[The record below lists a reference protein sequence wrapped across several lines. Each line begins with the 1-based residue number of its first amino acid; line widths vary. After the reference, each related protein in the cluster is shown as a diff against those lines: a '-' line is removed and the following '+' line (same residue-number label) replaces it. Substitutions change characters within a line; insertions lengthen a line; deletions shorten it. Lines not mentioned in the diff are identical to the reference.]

1 MKKRHTSM
9 STKKSK
15 DKFVNTPSGVMRVE
29 WADKT
34 KSRMRRVDQR
44 TIDRYMLD
52 GKVTIAQ
59 HGAANWYYNLA
70 LMAQASPHVVSQI
83 GKMRVGTSKPVI
95 SNKQAEARLVLGKVE
110 DFIKSKTSPD
120 YLSVMRN
127 VVVYDESMREQ
138 QKKYGGGVRRHGLVM
153 LRDALNELEKVM
165 GKYARY
171 I

>member
-1 MKKRHTSM
+1 M

-15 DKFVNTPSGVMRVE
+15 DSLVNTSSGVMRLE
-29 WADKT
+29 WADKN

-44 TIDRYMLD
+44 NIDRYMLD
-52 GKVTIAQ
+52 GKINSEQ
-59 HGAANWYYNLA
+59 HGAANWYYNLSS
-70 LMAQASPHVVSQI
+70 MAQASPHVVSQI

-95 SNKQAEARLVLGKVE
+95 SNKQAEARLVLGRVE
-110 DFIKSKTSPD
+110 SFVKKNTSHD

-138 QKKYGGGVRRHGLVM
+138 QRKYGGNVRRQGMSM
-153 LRDALNELEKVM
+153 LRDALDELYKVM
-165 GKYARY
+165 GKYAKY